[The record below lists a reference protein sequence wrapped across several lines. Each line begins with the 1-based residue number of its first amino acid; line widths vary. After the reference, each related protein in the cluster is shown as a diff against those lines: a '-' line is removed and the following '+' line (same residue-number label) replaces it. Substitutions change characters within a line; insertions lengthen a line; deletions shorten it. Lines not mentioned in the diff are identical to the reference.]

1 MLLLKTLVHVEGL
14 GTDLYPELDIW
25 KLAKPI
31 LTDWIKAQM
40 NPQKN
45 LKELGQKIP
54 DLLLGAQDLPTLMID
69 SLNGLKNQSAW
80 HAKQLNE
87 LQSMRL
93 QMEHQQK
100 RSWIFGS
107 LMAILLSI
115 AIIAPWYVSIIL
127 IVVSSFIAIWR
138 VAK

>member
-1 MLLLKTLVHVEGL
+1 M
-14 GTDLYPELDIW
+14 
-25 KLAKPI
+25 
-31 LTDWIKAQM
+31 
-40 NPQKN
+40 
-45 LKELGQKIP
+45 
-54 DLLLGAQDLPTLMID
+54 GAQDLPTLMID

-107 LMAILLSI
+107 IMAILLSI
-115 AIIAPWYVSIIL
+115 AIISPWFISVIL
-127 IVVSSFIAIWR
+127 IVLASVLAVWRIA
-138 VAK
+138 K

>member
-1 MLLLKTLVHVEGL
+1 MEGL
-14 GTDLYPELDIW
+14 GTDLYPQLDIW
-25 KLAKPI
+25 SLAKPI

-107 LMAILLSI
+107 LMAILLAI
-115 AIIAPWYVSIIL
+115 AIISPWFVSVILIIL
-127 IVVSSFIAIWR
+127 ASILAIWR
-138 VAK
+138 IAK

>member
-1 MLLLKTLVHVEGL
+1 
-14 GTDLYPELDIW
+14 
-25 KLAKPI
+25 
-31 LTDWIKAQM
+31 M

-54 DLLLGAQDLPTLMID
+54 DLLLGAQDLPSLMID

-80 HAKQLNE
+80 HAKQLHE

-93 QMEHQQK
+93 QMENQQK

-107 LMAILLSI
+107 LMAIFLSI
-115 AIIAPWYVSIIL
+115 AIIAPWYVSILL
-127 IVVSSFIAIWR
+127 IAFSSLLAVWR
-138 VAK
+138 VFK

>member
-1 MLLLKTLVHVEGL
+1 
-14 GTDLYPELDIW
+14 
-25 KLAKPI
+25 
-31 LTDWIKAQM
+31 M

-100 RSWIFGS
+100 RSWMFGS
-107 LMAILLSI
+107 VMAILLAI
-115 AIIAPWYVSIIL
+115 AIISPWFVSVIL
-127 IVVSSFIAIWR
+127 IVLASVLAVWRIA
-138 VAK
+138 K

>member
-1 MLLLKTLVHVEGL
+1 
-14 GTDLYPELDIW
+14 
-25 KLAKPI
+25 
-31 LTDWIKAQM
+31 M

-45 LKELGQKIP
+45 IKELGQKIP

-69 SLNGLKNQSAW
+69 SLNGRKNQSAW

-107 LMAILLSI
+107 IMAILLSI
-115 AIIAPWYVSIIL
+115 AIISPWFVSVIL
-127 IVVSSFIAIWR
+127 IVLASILAVWRIA
-138 VAK
+138 K

>member
-1 MLLLKTLVHVEGL
+1 M
-14 GTDLYPELDIW
+14 
-25 KLAKPI
+25 
-31 LTDWIKAQM
+31 
-40 NPQKN
+40 
-45 LKELGQKIP
+45 
-54 DLLLGAQDLPTLMID
+54 GAQDLPTLMID

-107 LMAILLSI
+107 IMAILLSI
-115 AIIAPWYVSIIL
+115 AIISPWFVSVIL
-127 IVVSSFIAIWR
+127 IVLASVLAVWRIA
-138 VAK
+138 K

>member
-1 MLLLKTLVHVEGL
+1 
-14 GTDLYPELDIW
+14 
-25 KLAKPI
+25 
-31 LTDWIKAQM
+31 
-40 NPQKN
+40 
-45 LKELGQKIP
+45 
-54 DLLLGAQDLPTLMID
+54 MID

-107 LMAILLSI
+107 VMAILLSI
-115 AIIAPWYVSIIL
+115 AIISPWFVSVLL
-127 IVVSSFIAIWR
+127 IVLASVLAVWR
-138 VAK
+138 ISK

>member
-1 MLLLKTLVHVEGL
+1 M
-14 GTDLYPELDIW
+14 
-25 KLAKPI
+25 
-31 LTDWIKAQM
+31 
-40 NPQKN
+40 
-45 LKELGQKIP
+45 
-54 DLLLGAQDLPTLMID
+54 GAQDLPTLMID

-107 LMAILLSI
+107 IMAILLSI
-115 AIIAPWYVSIIL
+115 AIISPWFVSVIL
-127 IVVSSFIAIWR
+127 IVLASILAVWRIA
-138 VAK
+138 K

>member
-1 MLLLKTLVHVEGL
+1 
-14 GTDLYPELDIW
+14 
-25 KLAKPI
+25 
-31 LTDWIKAQM
+31 M

-87 LQSMRL
+87 LQSLRL

-115 AIIAPWYVSIIL
+115 AVIAPWYVSVILIIL
-127 IVVSSFIAIWR
+127 VSFIAIWR

>member
-1 MLLLKTLVHVEGL
+1 
-14 GTDLYPELDIW
+14 
-25 KLAKPI
+25 
-31 LTDWIKAQM
+31 M

-115 AIIAPWYVSIIL
+115 AVIAPWYVSVIL
-127 IVVSSFIAIWR
+127 IVLASFIAIWR

>member
-1 MLLLKTLVHVEGL
+1 M
-14 GTDLYPELDIW
+14 
-25 KLAKPI
+25 
-31 LTDWIKAQM
+31 DWIKAQI
-40 NPQKN
+40 NQQKN
-45 LKELGQKIP
+45 LKEIGKKIP
-54 DLLLGAQDLPTLMID
+54 VLLLGAQDFPTLLVD

-115 AIIAPWYVSIIL
+115 AIISPWFISVIL
-127 IVVSSFIAIWR
+127 IVLTSLLAVWR
-138 VAK
+138 VFK

>member
-1 MLLLKTLVHVEGL
+1 
-14 GTDLYPELDIW
+14 
-25 KLAKPI
+25 
-31 LTDWIKAQM
+31 M

-54 DLLLGAQDLPTLMID
+54 DLLLGAQDLPSLMID

-80 HAKQLNE
+80 HSKQLHE

-100 RSWIFGS
+100 RSWMFGS
-107 LMAILLSI
+107 IMAILLSI
-115 AIIAPWYVSIIL
+115 AIIAPWYVSILL
-127 IVVSSFIAIWR
+127 IVLSSILAIWR

>member
-1 MLLLKTLVHVEGL
+1 
-14 GTDLYPELDIW
+14 
-25 KLAKPI
+25 
-31 LTDWIKAQM
+31 M

-54 DLLLGAQDLPTLMID
+54 DLLLGAQDFPTLMVD

-80 HAKQLNE
+80 HAKQLHE
-87 LQSMRL
+87 LQMMRL
-93 QMEHQQK
+93 EVEHQQK

-115 AIIAPWYVSIIL
+115 AIIAPWYISIIL
-127 IVVSSFIAIWR
+127 IILSSILAIWR
-138 VAK
+138 IAK

>member
-1 MLLLKTLVHVEGL
+1 MHEGL

-25 KLAKPI
+25 SLAKPI

-54 DLLLGAQDLPTLMID
+54 DLLLGAQDFPTLLVD

-115 AIIAPWYVSIIL
+115 AIISPWFISVIL
-127 IVVSSFIAIWR
+127 IVLTSLLAVWR
-138 VAK
+138 VFK

>member
-1 MLLLKTLVHVEGL
+1 
-14 GTDLYPELDIW
+14 
-25 KLAKPI
+25 
-31 LTDWIKAQM
+31 
-40 NPQKN
+40 
-45 LKELGQKIP
+45 
-54 DLLLGAQDLPTLMID
+54 MID

-115 AIIAPWYVSIIL
+115 AVIAPWYVSVIL
-127 IVVSSFIAIWR
+127 IVLASFIAIWR